1 MRVLKLLQHFQLV
14 VDHALV
20 SADIL
25 LEDNLDRNLL
35 AVLGLGLTDDAIC
48 ARTECASKP
57 VQGPVGR
64 ICLSAWNSWSNGG
77 FVLLLVALWLSRQLV
92 KHVRD

>member
-25 LEDNLDRNLL
+25 LENDFDCNLSTI
-35 AVLGLGLTDDAIC
+35 LGFSLTDDTVC
-48 ARTECASKP
+48 SRTERTSKS
-57 VQGPVGR
+57 VRGPER
-64 ICLSAWNSWSNGG
+64 RTCLSVRNSGSDEG
-77 FVLLLVALWLSRQLV
+77 
-92 KHVRD
+92 